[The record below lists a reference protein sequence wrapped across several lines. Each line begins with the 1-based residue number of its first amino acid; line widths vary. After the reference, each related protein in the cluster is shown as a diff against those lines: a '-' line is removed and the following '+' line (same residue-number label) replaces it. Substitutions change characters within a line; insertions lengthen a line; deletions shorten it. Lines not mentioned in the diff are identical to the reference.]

1 MRRFAL
7 AFALVMAVTTV
18 GDGPVADA
26 AGATRDYI
34 VRYWEAAV
42 AGDTTTVRV
51 ASRGASF
58 RVRRVDRGKVDRRI
72 RKARSWGI
80 KPRHVFRN
88 GIGGFSAR
96 LSPAQVRK
104 LRADPRV
111 ASVELDAPVSVADR
125 VEAGVVSRKEFG
137 TQQMPS
143 GIKRI
148 YADRQPLAR
157 IGDRVDI
164 DVDIAVLDTGIATHP
179 DLRIG
184 GGYNCSAED
193 DRDPTKWTDRYGHGT
208 HVAGTIA
215 AMDNGR
221 GVVGVVPGARVWAI
235 KVLGDEGTGKT
246 SDIVCGLDWM
256 IGQQLAPG
264 GPRFIAAN
272 MSIAG
277 PQQHAVTPCGNGT
290 SDEYH
295 RLICQAMDAGI
306 VFAVAAANDHRV
318 VNQRPAIFDEPITVA
333 ALADYDGRPGGKGR
347 QKDVCPWY
355 SADSDDTW
363 ADFSNW
369 GRAVDIVAPGK
380 CILSTFKPRFV
391 NGVAQPRYAWMSGT
405 SMATPHVTGAIAL
418 YRLRYPDALPQQ
430 VKQALV
436 SAGTRDWR
444 TSSAPDGRAYRLLQV
459 RSLTRP
465 PTFAIS
471 PLVPP
476 AVPLGGEGTERG
488 IKVSISRRDGHYR
501 PVRVSVSRPDAV
513 GSQTLRIA
521 ERGRTGTLMLQ
532 GTSALR
538 TGFEDITVRATDG
551 ELTATRTVRV
561 PIEADPPVV
570 TVQTPT
576 GGTIVQAS
584 DERAIRATSSDSGT
598 GIGKRTLQRRRARQ
612 SGPMSCEGVTWKD
625 DGSARTV
632 TGSGPWTST
641 GLTSGYCYRWNVTAV
656 DKAGNATTA
665 RTAIVWTDVS
675 SPQVPKLAVDGD
687 AVARGTTVWFRAGT
701 SGRFTLASTSRD
713 PHSGVTEAV
722 IGDVAGTGWST
733 TSSSS
738 IVAQQGVTATAS
750 RGFAFTTRSGTSAI
764 TIRATN
770 GVDRSRRT
778 TVSFKPDDAA
788 PTITVTSPTKLT
800 WLGSPS
806 ARVAYR
812 ASDSGAGLGTLS
824 AHRQRTTLRSKT
836 EGCGTTWQSDG
847 SVGSVG
853 SSSFSVDDLERG
865 YCYRWVITATDRVGH
880 SRSRTTSPVAID
892 PTRPVVDRV
901 RMTLDRSTVRTTGS
915 IPVRVTWRLRTAPQG
930 ETAFDLA
937 RTTDRGSS
945 WSSIDHPRR
954 TSRSRDVTLGDG
966 TATTLSVRGRA
977 TTGASSTWAVSRRVT
992 ARLVQ
997 ENGSGVSTSSG
1008 WRRVRWSSAS
1018 GGRRLTSS
1026 RKGAK
1031 VIFRFEGESI
1041 GLVAARASDLGT
1053 AIVRIDGR
1061 VAVTLNLGRSPS
1073 GVRQVVW
1080 TRNLTPGK
1088 HTISVQVRSGTVVVD
1103 GFVVTSSGAGD
1114 ER

>member
-7 AFALVMAVTTV
+7 AFALVMAVTAV
-18 GDGPVADA
+18 GDGAGADA
-26 AGATRDYI
+26 AGGTRDYI
-34 VRYWEAAV
+34 VRYKGSAV
-42 AGDTTTVRV
+42 AGETTTVRV

-58 RVRRVDRGKVDRRI
+58 RVRKVDRGKVDRRV

-80 KPRHVFRN
+80 KPRHVFRS

-96 LSPAQVRK
+96 LTPAQVRR
-104 LRADPRV
+104 LRDDPSV
-111 ASVELDAPVSVADR
+111 AAVEFDAPVSVADR
-125 VEAGVVSRKEFG
+125 VEAGVVSRAEFG
-137 TQQMPS
+137 KQQMPS

-157 IGDRVDI
+157 IGDRVNI
-164 DVDIAVLDTGIATHP
+164 NVDIAVLDTGIAKHP

-193 DRDPTKWTDRYGHGT
+193 GRDPAKWTDRYGHGT

-235 KVLGDEGTGKT
+235 KVLGDKGSGKT
-246 SDIVCGLDWM
+246 SDIVCGLQWM
-256 IGQQLAPG
+256 IGQQLSSG

-290 SDEYH
+290 SDTYH
-295 RLICQAMDAGI
+295 QLMCQAMAAGV

-380 CILSTFKPRFV
+380 CILSTFR
-391 NGVAQPRYAWMSGT
+391 NDRYAWMSGT

-430 VKQALV
+430 IKQALV

-471 PLVPP
+471 SVAAPS
-476 AVPLGGEGTERG
+476 VPLGGEGTERG
-488 IKVSISRRDGHYR
+488 IRVSLSRRDGHYR
-501 PVRVSVSRPDAV
+501 QVRVSVSRPDAV
-513 GSQTLRIA
+513 GSETLRIA
-521 ERGRTGTLMLQ
+521 ERNRTGTLMLQ
-532 GTSALR
+532 GTSALE
-538 TGFEDITVRATDG
+538 TGSVEVTVRATDG

-570 TVQTPT
+570 TIRTPT
-576 GGTIVQAS
+576 GGMVIQAS
-584 DERAIRATSSDSGT
+584 DERAIRASSSDSGT
-598 GIGKRTLQRRRARQ
+598 GIAKRTLQRRRAPQ

-632 TGSGPWTST
+632 TGSGPWTSD
-641 GLTSGYCYRWNVTAV
+641 GLRSGYCYRWNVTAY
-656 DKAGNATTA
+656 DKAGNVTTA
-665 RTAIVWTDVS
+665 RTAVVWTDVS
-675 SPQVPKLAVDGD
+675 SPQVPELAVDGD

-701 SGRFTLASTSRD
+701 SGRFTLASTWRD

-722 IGDVAGTGWST
+722 IGSVAGTGWST

-738 IVAQQGVTATAS
+738 LVAQQGVTATAS
-750 RGFAFTTRSGTSAI
+750 RGFAFTSRSGASTI

-778 TVSFKPDDAA
+778 TVSFKPDGSA
-788 PTITVTSPTKLT
+788 PSLTVTSPTRLT

-806 ARVAYR
+806 ARIGYR
-812 ASDSGAGLGTLS
+812 ASDSGAGLAGIS
-824 AHRQRTTLRSKT
+824 ARRQRTTLRSKAA
-836 EGCGTTWQSDG
+836 GCATTWQSDG
-847 SVGSVG
+847 AQGAVGA
-853 SSSFSVDDLERG
+853 SSFSADDLERG

-892 PTRPVVDRV
+892 PTRPVVDQVRV
-901 RMTLDRSTVRTTGS
+901 TLDRSTVRTTGS
-915 IPVRVTWRLRTAPQG
+915 IPVRVTWRLRTAPRG

-937 RTTDRGSS
+937 RTTDGGSS
-945 WSSIDHPRR
+945 WSSIEHPRR
-954 TSRSRDVTLGDG
+954 TSRSRTATLGDG
-966 TATTLSVRGRA
+966 AATTISVRGRA
-977 TTGASSTWAVSRRVT
+977 TTGVNSSWAVSRRTT

-997 ENGSGVSTSSG
+997 ENGSGVTTSSG
-1008 WRRVRWSSAS
+1008 WRRVSWSSAS

-1026 RKGAK
+1026 KKGAK
-1031 VIFRFEGESI
+1031 VTYRFEGESI
-1041 GLVAARASDLGT
+1041 GLVAARGSNLGT
-1053 AIVRIDGR
+1053 AIVRIDGK

-1080 TRNLTPGK
+1080 TRNLRPGK

-1103 GFVVTSSGAGD
+1103 GFVVTRSTTGD

>member
-7 AFALVMAVTTV
+7 AFALVMAITTI
-18 GDGPVADA
+18 GDGPVTDA
-26 AGATRDYI
+26 AGGGRDYI
-34 VRYWEAAV
+34 VRYKGSAV
-42 AGDTTTVRV
+42 AGENATVRV
-51 ASRGASF
+51 SSRGASF
-58 RVRRVDRGKVDRRI
+58 RVRRVDRGKVERRV

-96 LSPAQVRK
+96 LTAAQVRK
-104 LRADPRV
+104 LRNDPAV
-111 ASVELDAPVSVADR
+111 ESVEFDAPVSVADR
-125 VEAGVVSRKEFG
+125 VEAGVVSRGEFG
-137 TQQMPS
+137 KQQLPS

-148 YADRQPLAR
+148 YADKQPLAR
-157 IGDRVDI
+157 IGDRVNI
-164 DVDIAVLDTGIATHP
+164 DVDIAVLDTGIARHP

-184 GGYNCSAED
+184 GGHNCSAED
-193 DRDPTKWTDRYGHGT
+193 GRDPSKWTDRYGHGT

-215 AMDNGR
+215 AIDNGR

-235 KVLGDEGTGKT
+235 KVLGDNGSGKT
-246 SDIVCGLDWM
+246 SDIICGLQWM
-256 IGQQLAPG
+256 IGQQLTSG

-290 SDEYH
+290 SDTYH
-295 RLICQAMDAGI
+295 QLICQAMDAGI
-306 VFAVAAANDHRV
+306 VFSVAAANDHRV

-333 ALADYDGRPGGKGR
+333 ALADYDGKPGGKGR

-355 SADSDDTW
+355 SADADDTW

-380 CILSTFKPRFV
+380 CILSTFK
-391 NGVAQPRYAWMSGT
+391 NQRYAWMSGT

-418 YRLRYPDALPQQ
+418 YRMRYPDALPQQ
-430 VKQALV
+430 IKQALV

-471 PLVPP
+471 SVAAPS
-476 AVPLGGEGTERG
+476 VPLGGEGTERG
-488 IKVSISRRDGHYR
+488 VKVSLSRRDGHYR
-501 PVRVSVSRPDAV
+501 PVRVSVSRPDSV

-521 ERGRTGTLMLQ
+521 ERGKTGTLMLQ
-532 GTSALR
+532 GTSALE
-538 TGFEDITVRATDG
+538 TGTVEVTVRATDG

-570 TVQTPT
+570 EIRTPT
-576 GGTIVQAS
+576 GGTIIQS
-584 DERAIRATSSDSGT
+584 STERSIRATSSDAGT
-598 GIGKRTLQRRRARQ
+598 GIAKRTLQRRRAKQ
-612 SGPMSCEGVTWKD
+612 SGPMSCDDVTWKD
-625 DGSARTV
+625 DGGARTV

-641 GLTSGYCYRWNVTAV
+641 GLKSGYCYRWNVTAY

-675 SPQVPKLAVDGD
+675 SPQVPELTVDGD

-713 PHSGVTEAV
+713 PHSGITQAV
-722 IGDVAGTGWST
+722 IGSVAGTGWST

-750 RGFAFTTRSGTSAI
+750 RSFSFTSRSGASSI
-764 TIRATN
+764 TVRATN
-770 GVDRSRRT
+770 GVDRERRT
-778 TVSFKPDDAA
+778 TVAFKPDST
-788 PTITVTSPTKLT
+788 PPSISVTSPSKLT

-806 ARVAYR
+806 ARIRYR
-812 ASDSGAGLGTLS
+812 ASDGGAGVGTVT
-824 AHRQRTTLRSKT
+824 ARRQRTTLRSKS
-836 EGCGTTWQSDG
+836 EGCGTSWQSDG
-847 SVGSVG
+847 SQGSVG
-853 SSSFSVDDLERG
+853 SSSFTVDDLERG
-865 YCYRWVITATDRVGH
+865 YCYRWVITVTDRVGH
-880 SRSRTTSPVAID
+880 SRSRTTAPVAID

-901 RMTLDRSTVRTTGS
+901 RVTLDRSTVRTTGS
-915 IPVRVTWRLRTAPQG
+915 IPVRVAWRLRTAPVG
-930 ETAFDLA
+930 STAFDLA
-937 RTTDRGSS
+937 RTTNGGSS
-945 WSSIDHPRR
+945 WRSISNPKP
-954 TSRSRDVTLGDG
+954 TARSRAITLGSGD
-966 TATTLSVRGRA
+966 ATTVSVRGRA
-977 TTGASSTWAVSRRVT
+977 STGSNSSWAVSRKVT

-997 ENGSGVSTSSG
+997 ENGSGVTRSSG
-1008 WRRVRWSSAS
+1008 WRRVKWESAS

-1026 RKGAK
+1026 KKGAK
-1031 VIFRFEGESI
+1031 VTFRFDGESI
-1041 GLVAARASDLGT
+1041 GLVAARASNLGT
-1053 AIVRIDGR
+1053 ARIRIDGK
-1061 VAVTLNLGRSPS
+1061 VVVTLNLSRSPK

-1080 TRNLTPGK
+1080 TRDLKPGK
-1088 HTISVQVRSGTVVVD
+1088 HTISVEVRSGTVVVD
-1103 GFVVTSSGAGD
+1103 GFVYTRSAAGD
-1114 ER
+1114 PR